1 MAEKNRLVREPG
13 TVRPQRG
20 RMERGSEAPAEAR
33 SARAEDRGARAERDS
48 VDPAGRREPRE
59 RRRGGDDESAERGR
73 RGPPPLA
80 GEVTDL
86 NRGAMIAGVE
96 SAAIV
101 LDMASRVLRSAIDRA
116 FDEDYS
122 SPGDLVRGLTS
133 QADKGALD
141 VVGELRN
148 VPRRLAHRFDESIRS
163 PRADQGER
171 QRREDAGG
179 ATPADSP
186 SATRG

>member
-1 MAEKNRLVREPG
+1 
-13 TVRPQRG
+13 
-20 RMERGSEAPAEAR
+20 MERASEAPDEGRRAPAAGERA
-33 SARAEDRGARAERDS
+33 ARAEGAPADPGARRERDS
-48 VDPAGRREPRE
+48 RE
-59 RRRGGDDESAERGR
+59 RRRGAEEPSEGRGGR
-73 RGPPPLA
+73 RGRPPLS

-122 SPGDLVRGLTS
+122 SPGDLVRGLAD
-133 QADKGALD
+133 QADHGAFD

-171 QRREDAGG
+171 QRREDAGST
-179 ATPADSP
+179 TPADSP
-186 SATRG
+186 SASRG